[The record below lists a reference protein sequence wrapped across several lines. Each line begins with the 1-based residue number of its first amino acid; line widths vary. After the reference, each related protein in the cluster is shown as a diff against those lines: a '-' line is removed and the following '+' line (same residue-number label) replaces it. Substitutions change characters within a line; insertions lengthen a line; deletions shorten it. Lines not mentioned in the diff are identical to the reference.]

1 MNTLKVTEKKT
12 KVCNGCYFSSAC
24 YSPDGK
30 YLATGESNIVRI
42 WDASNGQEYAK
53 YNHGSCI
60 YLFNLLII
68 NYHLFL
74 VVRGLCFSSDS
85 KTLVSSCDDYSI
97 IAYNVQTKT

>member
-1 MNTLKVTEKKT
+1 MNTLKVTEKET
-12 KVCNGCYFSSAC
+12 TVHSGCNFSSAC

-30 YLATGESNIVRI
+30 YLATGEYNTSGTVRI

-68 NYHLFL
+68 NYYIN
-74 VVRGLCFSSDS
+74 
-85 KTLVSSCDDYSI
+85 K
-97 IAYNVQTKT
+97 

>member
-1 MNTLKVTEKKT
+1 MNTLKVTEKET
-12 KVCNGCYFSSAC
+12 TVHNGCYFSSAC

-30 YLATGESNIVRI
+30 YLATGEYNNTNSGTYIGIVRI

-68 NYHLFL
+68 NYYIN
-74 VVRGLCFSSDS
+74 
-85 KTLVSSCDDYSI
+85 K
-97 IAYNVQTKT
+97 

>member
-1 MNTLKVTEKKT
+1 MNTLKVTEKET
-12 KVCNGCYFSSAC
+12 TVHNGCYFYSAC

-30 YLATGESNIVRI
+30 YLATGENNSSIGIVRI

-68 NYHLFL
+68 NYYIN
-74 VVRGLCFSSDS
+74 
-85 KTLVSSCDDYSI
+85 K
-97 IAYNVQTKT
+97 

>member
-1 MNTLKVTEKKT
+1 VNTLKVTEKET
-12 KVCNGCYFSSAC
+12 TVHNGCGFTSAC

-30 YLATGESNIVRI
+30 YLATGEYNNTSGTYIVRI

-68 NYHLFL
+68 NYYIN
-74 VVRGLCFSSDS
+74 
-85 KTLVSSCDDYSI
+85 K
-97 IAYNVQTKT
+97 

>member
-1 MNTLKVTEKKT
+1 VNTLKVTEKDT
-12 KVCNGCYFSSAC
+12 TVHSGCYFSSAC

-30 YLATGESNIVRI
+30 YLATGEWNTNSGTSTVRI

-68 NYHLFL
+68 NYYIN
-74 VVRGLCFSSDS
+74 
-85 KTLVSSCDDYSI
+85 K
-97 IAYNVQTKT
+97 